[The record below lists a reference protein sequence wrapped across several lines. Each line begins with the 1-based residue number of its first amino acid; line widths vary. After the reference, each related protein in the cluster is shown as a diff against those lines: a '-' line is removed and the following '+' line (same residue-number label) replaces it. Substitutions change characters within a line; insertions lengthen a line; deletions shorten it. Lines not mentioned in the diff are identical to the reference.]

1 MQDNDYFIITG
12 SNSGLGE
19 NLVKNLN
26 DEGFKTLGIYVIYFK
41 YTYLKF
47 DLSNLSEENIN
58 FIQL

>member
-26 DEGFKTLGIYVIYFK
+26 DEGFKL
-41 YTYLKF
+41 LESM
-47 DLSNLSEENIN
+47 L
-58 FIQL
+58 